1 MRVYRLTTIVTLG
14 SNGERDEISLDT
26 PQTFVYISVVVELSN
41 TNDVRRLYQPSII
54 HRPLM
59 MTVFVSAVRHELCLS
74 FILSLSIIARTVI
87 VLYCHVILCLFAHVR

>member
-1 MRVYRLTTIVTLG
+1 MRVFRLTTIVTLG

-74 FILSLSIIARTVI
+74 FILSLSNSTNSD
-87 VLYCHVILCLFAHVR
+87 CFILCLFAHVR